1 MNEDEDME
9 HMTLRIIPTVIEE
22 QAKAVEEQA
31 DGQPNGHSSA
41 DPALLLYKAIG
52 DCQELNPDLPS
63 QDEDEDGFD
72 ETAPGA
78 TGWITSENMQDY
90 LDEDGSLRMPE
101 GATVIG
107 GEEDLAQE
115 GGLGEG
121 AGRTRTAAEVDAE
134 DGAEDE
140 AKWQR
145 TG

>member
-9 HMTLRIIPTVIEE
+9 HMTLRIIPTAIEE
-22 QAKAVEEQA
+22 QTKTAQEQA
-31 DGQPNGHSSA
+31 GSQPNGHPST
-41 DPALLLYKAIG
+41 DPALFLYKAIG
-52 DCQELNPDLPS
+52 DCQELNPDPPS
-63 QDEDEDGFD
+63 QDEEEDGFD

-78 TGWITSENMQDY
+78 TGWITSENMQGY

-107 GEEDLAQE
+107 GEEDLAQD